1 MIESFEGKH
10 PVVKGA
16 HFVAWNAQV
25 SGDVVLGEGSSVWF
39 GVSMRA
45 DIAPI
50 RIGAGSNIQDNS
62 VCHVSTDVPLIV
74 GDGVTVG
81 HGAIIHSCTIEDNC
95 LIGMGAIVLD
105 KAVIGRDSIVAA
117 GSLVTGG
124 KVFPPRS
131 MIMGNPA
138 RLVKELSE
146 EQVESISGYARRYR
160 DNSRKAAAAYSA
172 PGTYPEP

>member
-1 MIESFEGKH
+1 MIESFEGKQ
-10 PVVKGA
+10 PEVTGA
-16 HFVAWNAQV
+16 HFIAWNAQV
-25 SGDVVLGEGSSVWF
+25 SGDVVLGKESSVWF

-50 RIGAGSNIQDNS
+50 RIGEGSNIQDNA
-62 VCHVSTDVPLIV
+62 VCHVSTDVPLTV
-74 GDGVTVG
+74 GNGVTVG

-124 KVFPPRS
+124 KQFPPRS

-138 RLVKELSE
+138 KLVKELTD
-146 EQVESISGYARRYR
+146 EQVNSIKGYAQRYR
-160 DNSRKAAAAYSA
+160 ENSRKAAASYTA

>member
-10 PVVKGA
+10 PVVEGA

-25 SGDVVLGEGSSVWF
+25 SGDVVLSEGSSVWF

-50 RIGAGSNIQDNS
+50 RIGADSNIQDNS
-62 VCHVSTDVPLIV
+62 VCHVSTDVPLTV
-74 GDGVTVG
+74 GAGVTVG
-81 HGAIIHSCTIEDNC
+81 HGAIIHSCTIGDNC
-95 LIGMGAIVLD
+95 LIGMGAIILD
-105 KAVIGRDSIVAA
+105 KAVIRRDSIVAA

-124 KVFPPRS
+124 KEFPPRS
-131 MIMGNPA
+131 LIMGNPA
-138 RLVKELSE
+138 KAVKELSD
-146 EQVESISGYARRYR
+146 EQVASITGYAQRYLK
-160 DNSRKAAAAYSA
+160 NSLKTAASSTA